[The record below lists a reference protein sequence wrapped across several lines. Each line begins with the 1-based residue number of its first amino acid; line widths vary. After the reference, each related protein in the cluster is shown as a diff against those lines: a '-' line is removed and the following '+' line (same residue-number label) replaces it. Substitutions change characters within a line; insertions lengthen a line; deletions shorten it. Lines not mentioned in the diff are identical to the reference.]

1 MRFLVHVKIDPSASE
16 EEIAELLPAEQTRFA
31 ELVEQ
36 GLINTF
42 YLSHKRDEHWSLCIA
57 DSDDELRKALESLPL
72 YKFMKIEYTQ
82 LIDGTNQA

>member
-1 MRFLVHVKIDPSASE
+1 MRFLVHVKIDPAASK

-42 YLSHKRDEHWSLCIA
+42 YLSHTRDEHWSLCIA
-57 DSDDELRKALESLPL
+57 DSVDELKTALKSLPL
-72 YKFMKIEYTQ
+72 YKFMKIEHTQ
-82 LIDGTNQA
+82 LIDDTNQA

>member
-1 MRFLVHVKIDPSASE
+1 MRFLGHIKIDPSATE

-42 YLSHKRDEHWSLCIA
+42 YLSHTRDEHWSLCIA
-57 DSDDELRKALESLPL
+57 DSDDELKTVLESLPL
-72 YKFMKIEYTQ
+72 YKYMKIEYTQ
-82 LIDGTNQA
+82 LVDDANQA